1 MRTQLLGVVTV
12 TYNSGAFLPEF
23 VDSCSAQTHGAFNVY
38 CIDNKSSDNT
48 LSVLRE
54 SRDQRWRITINEE
67 NRGVAAGN
75 NQGIMQALKDGCEW
89 ILLLNNDT
97 RFDETF
103 FETLITTS
111 IAHGWLVAVPKIY
124 YDRPAGSIWYGG
136 GGFNRWKGFTGFH
149 KEMGIQDVG
158 QCDAPCTVQ
167 YAPTCAM
174 LVHRDIFRQVGL
186 MDETYF
192 VYFDD
197 TDFCWRL
204 RIAGV
209 SLGYCPDA
217 TIVHKVGGSTGGG
230 KSAFSGFYISRN
242 RMYFLRKHFG
252 RVAAWVWAPV
262 FISVYLVRYLT
273 RWCDYSC
280 LAASV
285 KGTFSCGDMKPRV
298 PMIPKSE

>member
-1 MRTQLLGVVTV
+1 MQTPLLGVVTV
-12 TYNSGAFLPEF
+12 TYNSASFLPEF
-23 VDSCSAQTHGAFNVY
+23 VDSCFAQTNDAFNIY
-38 CIDNKSSDNT
+38 CVDNKSSDNT
-48 LSVLRE
+48 SSVLE
-54 SRDQRWRITINEE
+54 SIQDKRWRITLNED

-75 NQGIMQALKDGCEW
+75 NQGIIQALKDGCEW

-97 RFDETF
+97 RFRETF
-103 FETLITTS
+103 FETLMKAC
-111 IAHGWLVAVPKIY
+111 IARGWFVAAPKIY
-124 YDRPAGSIWYGG
+124 YDRPAGNIWYGG
-136 GGFNRWKGFTGFH
+136 GGINRWKGFTGYH
-149 KEMGIQDVG
+149 KAKGKRDVG
-158 QCDAPCTVQ
+158 QCDATCTVQ

-204 RIAGV
+204 KRAGI
-209 SLGYCPDA
+209 SLGYCPEA

-252 RVAAWVWAPV
+252 PVAAWAWAPA
-262 FISVYLVRYLT
+262 FISVYLARYFAK
-273 RWCDYSC
+273 WWDFSC
-280 LAASV
+280 LMASLR
-285 KGTFSCGDMKPRV
+285 GTFSWGTMKPNV
-298 PMIPKSE
+298 PMIPRSQ